1 MKMSLERLLRAG
13 MIQKVFSDKK
23 QALQIFAIAKR
34 DVSAANKMLEAE
46 GYDWCLAISYNS
58 MLQAGRALMFLEG
71 YRYMSEHKHVA
82 VVEFV
87 HEAFG
92 KDLTDRMIDIFD
104 RMRKKRH
111 KMVYDIVYSVTRDE
125 AEQAIKWA
133 EEFVQ
138 KVEDILDKKLHD

>member
-1 MKMSLERLLRAG
+1 MSLEKLLKEG
-13 MIQKVFSDKK
+13 TIQKVTPDKK
-23 QALQIFAIAKR
+23 QALQIFAIARR
-34 DVSAANKMLEAE
+34 DITAAKKMLEAE
-46 GYDWCLAISYNS
+46 SYDWCLAISYNS
-58 MLQAGRALMFLEG
+58 MLQAGRSLMFLKG
-71 YRYMSEHKHVA
+71 YKPASEYKHVA

-92 KDLTDRMIDIFD
+92 KELTDRMIDIFD

-111 KMVYDIVYSVTRDE
+111 KILYDIVYKVTQEE

-138 KVEDILDKKLHD
+138 KVKPILGT

>member
-1 MKMSLERLLRAG
+1 VTPDR
-13 MIQKVFSDKK
+13 K
-23 QALQIFAIAKR
+23 QALQVFEVAKR
-34 DVSAANKMLEAE
+34 DVIAAKKMLEAE

-71 YRYMSEHKHVA
+71 YKPASEHKHVA
-82 VVEFV
+82 VIEFC

-92 KDLTDRMIDIFD
+92 KELTDRMIGVFD

-111 KMVYDIVYSVTRDE
+111 KLVYDVVYKATQDE

-133 EEFVQ
+133 EEFVE
-138 KVEDILDKKLHD
+138 KVKKILDKKS